1 MGNRSKFEI
10 VLEALALVTLV
21 AMFFVVGNSWA
32 DLPGRIPVHFS
43 FSGRPNAWGGKDSM
57 WLLPGLGVLVYGF
70 LSFSR
75 GRPEWM
81 NVPFSLDKYNPEVLA
96 ILNQFLVV
104 TKASVMVVLGV
115 LCWRSV
121 EVAAGRAAGL
131 GIEFLLFTMVLV
143 FAPMIAYLVKL
154 SKYQLN

>member
-1 MGNRSKFEI
+1 MSNKSRLEI

-21 AMFFVVGNSWA
+21 AMFAVVGSSLG
-32 DLPGRIPVHFS
+32 DLPERIPTHFS
-43 FSGRPNAWGGKDSM
+43 FSGRPDAWGGKDSI
-57 WLLPGLGVLVYGF
+57 WILPGLGVLVYGF

-81 NVPFSLDKYNPEVLA
+81 NVPFSLDKYNPDVLV
-96 ILNQFLVV
+96 ILNQFLLV
-104 TKASVMVVLGV
+104 TKASVILVLGV

-131 GIEFLLFTMVLV
+131 GIGFLPITMVLV

-154 SKYQLN
+154 SKYRLN